1 MRQPRLV
8 RVNEHY
14 KPCAMI
20 EIAVLTPAADDGTYG
35 PHWPQVMERLA
46 AALSMAD
53 LTVRPM
59 AWPDHVEDP
68 SELVEFPLVLPLLA
82 WGYHQHHAR
91 WLQATRAW
99 AEAGVRIANAASVLA
114 WNSDKTYL
122 ARFEQR
128 GVAVPPTRWSSGVT
142 AAEIEA
148 AFDGFGTDTL
158 IVKPT
163 VSGGAWKTQKIT
175 RGARLVDAPEGS
187 AMIQPFLP
195 DLATAGEL
203 SLLFFGGRL
212 SHAVLKTAAPGDF
225 RIQSQFGGRYRTV
238 AEPPAAALD
247 LAARVLDIVE
257 EDLLYARI
265 DMVEHEGRW
274 LLMEAELIEPDFY
287 LSEAPDAG
295 RLFAESAAALVVG

>member
-1 MRQPRLV
+1 MTQ
-8 RVNEHY
+8 
-14 KPCAMI
+14 
-20 EIAVLTPAADDGTYG
+20 IAVLIPAADDGTYG

-46 AALSMAD
+46 AALSLAD

-59 AWPDHVEDP
+59 AWPDHVENP
-68 SELVEFPLVLPLLA
+68 SALVEFPLVLPLLA

-91 WLQATRAW
+91 WLQATRTW
-99 AEAGVRIANAASVLA
+99 AEAGVRIANPASVLA

-122 ARFEQR
+122 ARFEKQD
-128 GVAVPPTRWSSGVT
+128 VAIPPTRWTTDVT
-142 AAEIEA
+142 NSEVEA
-148 AFDGFGTDTL
+148 AFNQFETDTV

-163 VSGGAWKTQKIT
+163 VSGGAWKTLKVS
-175 RGARLVDAPEGS
+175 RGAPLADAPEGS

-203 SLLFFGGRL
+203 SLLFFGGHL

-225 RIQSQFGGRYRTV
+225 RIQSQFGGRYQTV
-238 AEPPAAALD
+238 AEPPIAALD
-247 LAARVLDIVE
+247 LATRVLAAVE

-265 DMVEHEGRW
+265 DLVEHEGRW

-287 LSEAPDAG
+287 LSEAPDKG
-295 RLFAESAAALVVG
+295 RMFADAVRARLEAER

>member
-1 MRQPRLV
+1 MT
-8 RVNEHY
+8 
-14 KPCAMI
+14 

-35 PHWPQVMERLA
+35 PHWPEVMERLA
-46 AALSMAD
+46 AALALAD
-53 LTVRPM
+53 LTVRPI
-59 AWPDHVEDP
+59 AWLDHVEDA
-68 SELVEFPLVLPLLA
+68 SGLLKFPLVLPLLT

-91 WLQATRAW
+91 WLKATETW
-99 AEAGVRIANAASVLA
+99 AHAGVRIANPASVLA

-122 ARFEQR
+122 RRFEAS
-128 GVAVPPTRWSSGVT
+128 GVAIPPTFWTEGVT
-142 AAEIEA
+142 DAEVAA
-148 AFDGFGTDTL
+148 AFDRFGTDTL

-163 VSGGAWKTQKIT
+163 VSGGAWKTLKIA
-175 RGARLVDAPEGS
+175 RGEPLVDAPEDS

-203 SLLFFGGRL
+203 SLLFFGGKL

-225 RIQSQFGGRYRTV
+225 RIQSQFGGRYQTV
-238 AEPPAAALD
+238 AKPPAAALD
-247 LAARVLDIVE
+247 LARQVFGVIK

-287 LSEAPDAG
+287 LSEAPDRG
-295 RLFAESAAALVVG
+295 RLFAEAAAARVGDSVGASAA